1 MSRRGRGRAA
11 VHAPGDGRAPV
22 RQWWV
27 RREGCRTARAA
38 PASDP
43 RRKSSRRH
51 RRRCLHPV
59 ADRAM
64 TTALKTRIDPASAYH
79 EPARGDVGVLCL
91 DRNEGL
97 LPSPAALAE
106 LAEADPEL
114 LRRYPDVSELTA
126 LLAAQWKVA
135 ADRVLVTAGADEAID
150 RFFRA
155 FLTRG
160 RTLLLPEPSFEML
173 DRYAALA
180 DGELV
185 RVPWPDAAF
194 PTDEFLERVDART
207 AVIAIVS
214 PNNPTG
220 GVATLADVRRIA
232 EHAPD
237 ALVLLDHA
245 YVEYADD
252 DLTAAVLDVP
262 NVVVVRTMSKAWG
275 LAGCR
280 VGYAVGS
287 PDVIA
292 VLPARGAQ
300 HGDHVRTPDG
310 RAHPAP
316 RETPGLRHCADNDHV
331 GEIEHG
337 GADILVRVLDVG
349 LIDQHEGPRRGS
361 RDPSHVIPRCD
372 AAGRIVGRHDDHQCD
387 AVVDAGEDRFEREHI
402 REP

>member
-11 VHAPGDGRAPV
+11 VHAPGDGRAPF

-27 RREGCRTARAA
+27 RREGCRTARPA

-91 DRNEGL
+91 DLNEGR

-126 LLAAQWKVA
+126 LLAAQWRVA
-135 ADRVLVTAGADEAID
+135 AGRVLVTAGADEAID
-150 RFFRA
+150 RIFRA

-262 NVVVVRTMSKAWG
+262 NVVVVRTLSKAWG

-280 VGYAVGS
+280 VGYAIGS
-287 PDVIA
+287 PDIIPLLRHPSRSPCASSSAARHCSRRTSRACVKSA
-292 VLPARGAQ
+292 RRSRGSSSRWDSPRGTRRQTSCSSNAATATGGARGFAQ
-300 HGDHVRTPDG
+300 
-310 RAHPAP
+310 P
-316 RETPGLRHCADNDHV
+316 RSRRSACWCANSGTGQV
-331 GEIEHG
+331 ST
-337 GADILVRVLDVG
+337 
-349 LIDQHEGPRRGS
+349 RRCAS
-361 RDPSHVIPRCD
+361 PCPVS
-372 AAGRIVGRHDDHQCD
+372 
-387 AVVDAGEDRFEREHI
+387 
-402 REP
+402 